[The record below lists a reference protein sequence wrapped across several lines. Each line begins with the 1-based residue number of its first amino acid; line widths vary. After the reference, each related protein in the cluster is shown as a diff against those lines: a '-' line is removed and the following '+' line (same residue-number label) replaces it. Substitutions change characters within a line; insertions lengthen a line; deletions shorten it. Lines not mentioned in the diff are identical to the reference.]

1 VRVFVTFYRPRT
13 NGLIFPDF
21 AMRARFLPTAREV
34 NWLISIGFLAL
45 GCAFY
50 LRYFGIENTPL
61 GLACDAGLGTSLCVM
76 RKAAYTLAA
85 HLVFGWIA
93 LGAALVNLM
102 RPSPVCFSIALAA
115 TAFGLV
121 LYNAGLAG
129 VAAGILIMSF
139 ARPAAEPE
147 LG

>member
-1 VRVFVTFYRPRT
+1 
-13 NGLIFPDF
+13 
-21 AMRARFLPTAREV
+21 MRRRFLPTARQA

-45 GCAFY
+45 GAALY

-61 GLACDAGLGTSLCVM
+61 GLACDAGRGTALCVI
-76 RKAAYTLAA
+76 RKTAYTLSA

-93 LGAALVNLM
+93 LGAALINLV
-102 RPSPVCFSIALAA
+102 RPSTTLFAITLAA
-115 TAFGLV
+115 SAFGLV

-129 VAAGILIMSF
+129 VAAGLLIMSF
-139 ARPAAEPE
+139 ARAASEPE